1 MPDDDNEI
9 LKYIPGKKSLKVPFI
24 ICVDLECLLWKI
36 NTCSNNPDK
45 SYTEKKAMRRP
56 SGYSLVACCSFD
68 KSKNERSYYREKD
81 TMKIFCE
88 DLKDQAMEIIN
99 YEKKNMIPLTDEE
112 KKYIWKSEYLPYM
125 WIRILYRW

>member
-56 SGYSLVACCSFD
+56 SGYSLVAYCSFD
-68 KSKNERSYYREKD
+68 KSKNERSYYRGKD

-99 YEKKNMIPLTDEE
+99 YEKKKMIPLTDEE